1 MSVFY
6 TKSDSIGRKVIPA
19 PLVTVSKNYV
29 SRGDGTKI
37 GAKYSIVLTGTLLPY
52 RGSPSGNYINI
63 ADAHWTV
70 GGYPPDQSPGV
81 FDQDTFDSILRKQE
95 ALRWL
100 FSEDGGSLEWQP
112 AGGQP
117 PMKCYPRIISIKF
130 AEGPWADRCDYT
142 IELEAPWIY
151 INGTVS
157 LEDDISTDLLSTS
170 SETWSFEETD
180 GRNNQQY
187 RVTHD
192 VNAGGQLGYD
202 GGGDPYENKQ
212 PWQRAKDWVDT
223 KVSGSVDSAVM
234 FAALGATDQI
244 VGHYSTVTKIDK
256 DGGTY
261 GVTEEWVLSEDN
273 SYEERQFTV
282 EYNQTTGEYDVTYQ
296 GTIYGVGD
304 GSRDGNIVNMDH
316 AKSAV
321 PSISAARTT
330 ATSYVGS
337 LLGGK
342 TLPTYP
348 GKKTFSLNQQ
358 DGTVSFTYQ
367 WSTSDNATYFVTEE
381 AQHSYALDTQL
392 NTLTYTQTIEGK
404 GETSAT
410 RLANA
415 ETGLSTDTVALASA
429 KDLANTTL
437 TYNKVSV
444 VKSFDK
450 KRGVVRGSWTWT
462 DRDAHGTEI
471 TVQTQEAVSVY
482 ANIPIPGRA
491 AGPII
496 QDMGTVTSEIIN
508 VTIRSK
514 RHSTQPTLNTVPYGD
529 GGTIIS
535 DVNNWNPQT
544 GAAERTT
551 RFLKEG

>member
-1 MSVFY
+1 MSLFY
-6 TKSDSIGRKVIPA
+6 TRSDSVGRRIIPA
-19 PLVTVSKNYV
+19 PIVSVSKKYNTNDIGEK
-29 SRGDGTKI
+29 RGTS
-37 GAKYSIVLTGTLLPY
+37 YSIVLTGTLLPF
-52 RGSPSGNYINI
+52 RGSPSGEY
-63 ADAHWTV
+63 ASLSQAFYTV
-70 GGYPPDQSPGV
+70 GGYPPDETYAMNNTD
-81 FDQDTFDSILRKQE
+81 FDNILRKQE

-130 AEGPWADRCDYT
+130 AEGSWANRCNYT

-157 LEDDISTDLLSTS
+157 LEDDVSTDLLSTS
-170 SETWSFEETD
+170 SEAWSFEETD

-187 RVTHD
+187 RVTHE
-192 VNAGGQLGYD
+192 VSAGGQLGYD

-223 KVSGSVDSAVM
+223 KASGSIDSAMM

-244 VGHYSTVTKIDK
+244 TGHYNNVVKIDK

-261 GVTEEWVLSEDN
+261 SVTEEWVLSEDN

-296 GTIYGVGD
+296 GTIHGVGTN
-304 GSRDGNIVNMDH
+304 SRDGNVANMNQ
-316 AKSAV
+316 ARSAI
-321 PSISAARTT
+321 PSTSVARTT
-330 ATSYVGS
+330 ATTYVGS
-337 LLGGK
+337 LLDGK
-342 TLPTYP
+342 SIPTYP
-348 GKKTFSLNQQ
+348 SKKTFSLNQQ
-358 DGTVSFTYQ
+358 DGTVNFTYQ
-367 WSTSDNATYFVTEE
+367 WSTSDSATFYITEE
-381 AQHSYALDTQL
+381 AQHSYSLDNQL
-392 NTLTYTQTIEGK
+392 NTLTFTQTVEGK
-404 GETSAT
+404 GESSAV

-415 ETGLSTDTVALASA
+415 EGAIYTDAVALANA
-429 KDLANTTL
+429 KDLANTIL
-437 TYNKVSV
+437 TYNRISI

-450 KRGVVRGSWTWT
+450 KRGVVKGSWTWT
-462 DRDAHGTEI
+462 DRDAHGVEVN
-471 TVQTQEAVSVY
+471 VQTQEVTSVY

-491 AGPII
+491 SGPIV
-496 QDMGTVTSEIIN
+496 QDMGTTTLEAIV
-508 VTIRSK
+508 VTITSK
-514 RHSTQPTLNTVPYGD
+514 RHTTKPTLNTVPYGE
-529 GGTIIS
+529 GGLI
-535 DVNNWNPQT
+535 VNDTTKWNPQT